1 MQTFFQKKNK
11 FLAPIYKLPNN
22 TCDIPET
29 HYIQVISYAE
39 YVCAICFQIHQPHLS
54 NSHLENPKKFSNF
67 AKIQKLKVLDLNF
80 RKIFFDVF
88 RYGNMTQNPILM
100 LDIQCIHALH
110 TILQYISQSIIA
122 PRYSLR
128 IKKGIFSKIS
138 FFHQKHCY
146 SSQPTYCKIIIV
158 AHIACNTSNRSIFI
172 YQTTSNQQNL
182 YPKTHI
188 FDPLFPNTKF
198 HSMTLPKLIH
208 DIHRFKPRQIQNLQ
222 ALYNNSI
229 ALKTNE
235 IHQEA
240 SLKRMCKVNC
250 QQQSK
255 LCKFSQILFFLERK
269 SIFTLKARS
278 ATHALFARYAL

>member
-1 MQTFFQKKNK
+1 MLSMPVQFVSKSINHI
-11 FLAPIYKLPNN
+11 LL
-22 TCDIPET
+22 TCT
-29 HYIQVISYAE
+29 S
-39 YVCAICFQIHQPHLS
+39 
-54 NSHLENPKKFSNF
+54 
-67 AKIQKLKVLDLNF
+67 KIQKNLVVLDLNF

-110 TILQYISQSIIA
+110 TILQYISQSNIA
-122 PRYSLR
+122 PRYSLC

-138 FFHQKHCY
+138 FFHQKHRY
-146 SSQPTYCKIIIV
+146 SSQPTYCKIILV

-172 YQTTSNQQNL
+172 QQTISNQQNL

-188 FDPLFPNTKF
+188 FDPLFLNTKF
-198 HSMTLPKLIH
+198 HSMTQPKLIH
-208 DIHRFKPRQIQNLQ
+208 DIHRFKPHQIQNLQ
-222 ALYNNSI
+222 VLYNNSI
-229 ALKTNE
+229 SLKTNE

-250 QQQSK
+250 QQQCK

-269 SIFTLKARS
+269 LIFTLKARS
-278 ATHALFARYAL
+278 ATHTLFVGYAL

>member
-22 TCDIPET
+22 PCDKPKT

-39 YVCAICFQIHQPHLS
+39 YACAICFQIHQPHPS
-54 NSHLENPKKFSNF
+54 NLHLENPKKFSNF

-80 RKIFFDVF
+80 RKFFFDVF

-110 TILQYISQSIIA
+110 TILQYISQFNTA
-122 PRYSLR
+122 PRYSLC

-138 FFHQKHCY
+138 FFHQKHRY
-146 SSQPTYCKIIIV
+146 SSQPTYCKIILV

-172 YQTTSNQQNL
+172 QQTISNQQNL

-188 FDPLFPNTKF
+188 FDPLFLNTKF

-222 ALYNNSI
+222 VLYNNSI
-229 ALKTNE
+229 SLKTNE

-250 QQQSK
+250 QQQCK

-269 SIFTLKARS
+269 LIFTLKARS
-278 ATHALFARYAL
+278 STHTLFVRYAL